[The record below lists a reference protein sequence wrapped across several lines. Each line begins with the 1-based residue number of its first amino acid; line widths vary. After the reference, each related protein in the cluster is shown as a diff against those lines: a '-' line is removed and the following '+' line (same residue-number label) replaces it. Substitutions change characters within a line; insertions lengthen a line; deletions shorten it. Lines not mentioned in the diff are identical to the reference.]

1 MSIQSA
7 AASLLD
13 LEPAL
18 CRVASVEADA
28 PIEMAAAAA
37 AAAAAAEVAAAEIEV
52 IEVVIVVVA
61 VPSAAGDEDACG
73 SADELRS
80 LPRN

>member
-1 MSIQSA
+1 MRKCCHIVSTLSA

-13 LEPAL
+13 LAAAL
-18 CRVASVEADA
+18 CVVASVEADA
-28 PIEMAAAAA
+28 PEEG
-37 AAAAAAEVAAAEIEV
+37 AAAEAAAAEIEV
-52 IEVVIVVVA
+52 IMAVIAVA
-61 VPSAAGDEDACG
+61 VVPSAAGDEDACG